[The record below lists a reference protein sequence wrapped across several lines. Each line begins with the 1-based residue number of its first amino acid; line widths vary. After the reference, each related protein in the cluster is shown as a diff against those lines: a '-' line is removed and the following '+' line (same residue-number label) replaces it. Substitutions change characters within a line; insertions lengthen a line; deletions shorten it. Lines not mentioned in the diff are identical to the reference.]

1 MPLEPIERRAASS
14 GRVDFSD
21 PVTIHETS
29 KSRVVMIPFFIP
41 HTNHS
46 ELSIKL
52 QSYRKADPPNSW
64 VEVEEKS
71 ISLDAKATSLLSSEL
86 TRHLAVTR
94 EGERGN
100 FLVLRVD
107 SGEVDL
113 DGRDPAE
120 VAKSLIGVLGEESIA
135 RHLDGVEL
143 GPRLAQALRYSVRL
157 EEMRSAMVELRTHLD
172 CGDAEESIYQKWCES
187 HPWAFGNQF
196 VVNDDI
202 RNITIQDQID
212 LLVPR
217 INAGYRDIVELKR
230 PDMEVL
236 SYDSSHRDYFFTRD
250 VSMAIGQCHR
260 YLDVF
265 SEAAAKGL
273 LGHEEIVAYH
283 PTATIVIGR
292 SCGWPKDKIKALHGL
307 NSRLSDIKVVTYDYL
322 LAQGESLVDYL
333 SNEASMHEVDDVG
346 PLAT

>member
-1 MPLEPIERRAASS
+1 MPLEPIERRTASS
-14 GRVDFSD
+14 GMVDFSD

-29 KSRVVMIPFFIP
+29 KTRVVMVPFYIR
-41 HTNHS
+41 HTDHS
-46 ELSIKL
+46 ELCIKL

-64 VEVEEKS
+64 AEVEEKS
-71 ISLDAKATSLLSSEL
+71 MSLDAGATSTLSAEL
-86 TRHLAVTR
+86 VKHLAVTS
-94 EGERGN
+94 EGDAGN
-100 FLVLRVD
+100 YLVLRVG
-107 SGEVDL
+107 SGQVDL
-113 DGRDPAE
+113 DGQDPAE
-120 VAKSLIGVLGEESIA
+120 VAKALVGVLGEESIA

-157 EEMRSAMVELRTHLD
+157 EEMKSAMAELRTHLD
-172 CGDAEESIYQKWCES
+172 LGEAEESIYQRWCEG

-196 VVNDDI
+196 VVNDEI
-202 RNITIQDQID
+202 RNITIQDQVD

-236 SYDSSHRDYFFTRD
+236 SYDNTHRDFYFTRE

-265 SEAAAKGL
+265 SEAASKGL

-292 SCGWPKDKIKALHGL
+292 SQGWSENKIKALHGL

-322 LAQGESLVDYL
+322 LSQGESLVDYL
-333 SNEASMHEVDDVG
+333 SNEATEQNTDERPDW
-346 PLAT
+346 PF